1 MSQSSTTPQST
12 VPPISDVAPVNAW
25 KSPFLTDMEL
35 AGMMAVSRKRYLFA
49 VERLIRRYGCSP
61 ADLTEPQVHDYRLAC
76 HRRNPA
82 KTTFKLTQYALR
94 LFSRDTLGRDWKLF
108 KKMKPLRQKRRPKAL
123 RHDECMRIIQAVEH
137 PVYRTCL
144 KLMYRCGL
152 RLGEA
157 IKIQVSHID
166 KSTSNL
172 SIIGKYNRQQIEM
185 PTLRQ

>member
-1 MSQSSTTPQST
+1 
-12 VPPISDVAPVNAW
+12 
-25 KSPFLTDMEL
+25 
-35 AGMMAVSRKRYLFA
+35 
-49 VERLIRRYGCSP
+49 
-61 ADLTEPQVHDYRLAC
+61 
-76 HRRNPA
+76 
-82 KTTFKLTQYALR
+82 
-94 LFSRDTLGRDWKLF
+94 
-108 KKMKPLRQKRRPKAL
+108 
-123 RHDECMRIIQAVEH
+123 MRIIQAVEH